1 MTNKKPMTQ
10 HKTENLQKEQQ
21 IFCLVCQKTFLS
33 PDLVEF
39 VKNLV
44 TKMSNQPD
52 FFQVQA
58 ELGYLYQ

>member
-33 PDLVEF
+33 PDLV
-39 VKNLV
+39 
-44 TKMSNQPD
+44 SNQPD

-58 ELGYLYQ
+58 ELGFLYQ

>member
-44 TKMSNQPD
+44 TKSAKFGHPS
-52 FFQVQA
+52 FKTPKFQKLQ
-58 ELGYLYQ
+58 